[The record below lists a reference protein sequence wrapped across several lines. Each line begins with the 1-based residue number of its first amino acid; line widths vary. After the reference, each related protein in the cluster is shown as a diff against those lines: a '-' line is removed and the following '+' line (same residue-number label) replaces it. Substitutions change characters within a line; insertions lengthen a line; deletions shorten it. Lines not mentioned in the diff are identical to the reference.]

1 MILVTKLRSK
11 ATVTIYDQFIFVTQ
25 LDVEKPETY
34 CRAMTGP
41 NTQKLANNRKAW
53 AVKEKWHIDSYT
65 KK

>member
-41 NTQKLANNRKAW
+41 NTQKLANNRKA
-53 AVKEKWHIDSYT
+53 
-65 KK
+65 